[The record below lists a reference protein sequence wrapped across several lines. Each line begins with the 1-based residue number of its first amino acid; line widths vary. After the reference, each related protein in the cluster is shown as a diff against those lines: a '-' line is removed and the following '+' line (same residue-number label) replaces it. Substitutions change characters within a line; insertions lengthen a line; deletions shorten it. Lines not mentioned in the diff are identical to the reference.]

1 VTHRPDSD
9 APPSAGSST
18 TEVELQ
24 SLWLAL
30 QKKSWR
36 VLAVVPTM
44 RQIASL
50 DVASAIAEVAWQYRG
65 EPTVVL
71 DLRDITM
78 RLVDYH
84 KKEIDEHVKKGECV
98 ILALASIQQ
107 NPTTIALAKNADTA
121 VLVVRLGETPM
132 KAAAKTVEEI
142 GHDKFTGAIL
152 ARKKARAAVAQR
164 APSEAAA
171 TVKMAVDPTRQTV
184 KMPARGGVKT

>member
-1 VTHRPDSD
+1 MGSYDEGEGREVTPE
-9 APPSAGSST
+9 A
-18 TEVELQ
+18 EFELQ

-30 QKKSWR
+30 QKKTWR

-84 KKEIDEHVKKGECV
+84 KKEIDEHVKKGDCV
-98 ILALASIQQ
+98 IIALASIQQ
-107 NPTTIALAKNADTA
+107 NPTSIALAKGADTA

-132 KAAAKTVEEI
+132 KAAVKTVEEI
-142 GHDKFTGAIL
+142 GHDKFVGTIL
-152 ARKKARAAVAQR
+152 ARKKSRAKVAQP
-164 APSEAAA
+164 APSEATAKA
-171 TVKMAVDPTRQTV
+171 PDPAHQTV